1 MGIEKKDPANFSPSV
16 EIPAK
21 VDSFRFWCQKVLPLV
36 YDDSLSYYEL
46 LCKVV
51 DYLNNTIADVN
62 TLGTDIDNINKAYN
76 ELQSY
81 VNDYFSTLDV
91 QDEINNK
98 LDTMA
103 SDGTLFSIFSPLIT
117 SISQPKVVN
126 SISEMVHTEYT
137 YVLSD
142 NGHIYQYDNGWKD
155 SGLIYAT
162 DISNYLGLKS
172 PVVTDLNNII
182 SAGIYFHGTSDSPA
196 TNTPDDSVYGN
207 TGFMIISYY
216 QNETR
221 NYQMFYGYD
230 TNTFFIRH
238 QKIRGWTNWTSI
250 NITGG
255 DLPNND
261 LDNILV
267 TGSFF
272 HGSSDSPATNTPDDS
287 VYGNA
292 GFMIISYYQ
301 NEARNYQM
309 FYGYDTNTFFIRHQK
324 IRGWTNWT
332 RIVSDTKKISI
343 SKTNDTNYKIN
354 FGKYTTNL
362 WHNINTN
369 INADLWNLSYIK
381 YNDIEVIPRGTDIIG
396 PIKEI
401 NQNDFMGGV
410 HGDEKTTSL
419 YITIDGVEWD
429 YETEITG
436 EVIEIIMTSELYRV
450 SDKTHVYN
458 RHVKLTITYNK
469 ITVENM
475 YTCLV
480 DDSTI
485 ERATNGGL
493 IAVQNTIL
501 KAVEM
506 NNFFSSTPPISKV
519 SNSSKNNIGGTL
531 FWENGSISVEN
542 IIGKEQ
548 ESYSGYLQVFTN
560 EIPMRNKI
568 YLDVISSNKKIEN
581 GENILGKF
589 EITLA

>member
-1 MGIEKKDPANFSPSV
+1 M
-16 EIPAK
+16 
-21 VDSFRFWCQKVLPLV
+21 
-36 YDDSLSYYEL
+36 
-46 LCKVV
+46 
-51 DYLNNTIADVN
+51 
-62 TLGTDIDNINKAYN
+62 
-76 ELQSY
+76 
-81 VNDYFSTLDV
+81 
-91 QDEINNK
+91 
-98 LDTMA
+98 
-103 SDGTLFSIFSPLIT
+103 
-117 SISQPKVVN
+117 
-126 SISEMVHTEYT
+126 
-137 YVLSD
+137 
-142 NGHIYQYDNGWKD
+142 
-155 SGLIYAT
+155 
-162 DISNYLGLKS
+162 
-172 PVVTDLNNII
+172 
-182 SAGIYFHGTSDSPA
+182 
-196 TNTPDDSVYGN
+196 
-207 TGFMIISYY
+207 
-216 QNETR
+216 
-221 NYQMFYGYD
+221 
-230 TNTFFIRH
+230 
-238 QKIRGWTNWTSI
+238 
-250 NITGG
+250 
-255 DLPNND
+255 
-261 LDNILV
+261 
-267 TGSFF
+267 
-272 HGSSDSPATNTPDDS
+272 
-287 VYGNA
+287 
-292 GFMIISYYQ
+292 
-301 NEARNYQM
+301 
-309 FYGYDTNTFFIRHQK
+309 
-324 IRGWTNWT
+324 
-332 RIVSDTKKISI
+332 
-343 SKTNDTNYKIN
+343 
-354 FGKYTTNL
+354 